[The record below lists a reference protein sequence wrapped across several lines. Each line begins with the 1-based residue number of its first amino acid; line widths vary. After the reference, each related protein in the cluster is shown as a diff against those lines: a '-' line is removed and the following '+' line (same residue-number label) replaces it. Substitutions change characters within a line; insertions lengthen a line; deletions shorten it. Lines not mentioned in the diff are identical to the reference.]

1 MWKHHAAVEALAR
14 ARERAPTER
23 PRWRSSLKKAVGSAL
38 ARVACVCEPVC
49 SGVHDDD
56 VLDTRKSRRRRQRR
70 VRSPPEAVLT
80 GESED
85 YWTFAFRGRS
95 SLTDEMLMRRFVLE
109 EDAMRRR
116 MEMRQAAGLC
126 WFPPGPS
133 RLSQM
138 SLADDDDNG
147 GRSRREQFDFDLA
160 LAQ

>member
-1 MWKHHAAVEALAR
+1 MWKHPAAVEAPAR

-49 SGVHDDD
+49 SGVGDDD
-56 VLDTRKSRRRRQRR
+56 VLDPRKSRRRRRRR

-95 SLTDEMLMRRFVLE
+95 SLTDEMLMRQFVLE

-147 GRSRREQFDFDLA
+147 GRSTREQFDLA
-160 LAQ
+160 PAQ